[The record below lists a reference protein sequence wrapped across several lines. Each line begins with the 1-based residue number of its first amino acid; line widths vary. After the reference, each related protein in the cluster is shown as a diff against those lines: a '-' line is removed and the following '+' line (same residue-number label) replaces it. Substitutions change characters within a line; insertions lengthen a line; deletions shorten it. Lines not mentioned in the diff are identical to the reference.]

1 MPNDTALLFRVL
13 AFGLGSNGTATM
25 RPRKPNTKVMFNWV
39 HFMPDRKDTTGS
51 GATAKTWDLDTS
63 DAFVVSFRIDF

>member
-25 RPRKPNTKVMFNWV
+25 RPVPRGRRVGKVY
-39 HFMPDRKDTTGS
+39 P
-51 GATAKTWDLDTS
+51 
-63 DAFVVSFRIDF
+63 